1 LDSISTDGRPIAVGG
16 GLGELPPT
24 PASHFTL
31 CFLGAVLHVLER
43 LADNLGSISEV
54 VGQFPFIADYLDEL
68 DRLAGI
74 DVSSPAAGER
84 WLWMTRRWE
93 REVRAHLPL
102 RALRATLRLDDR
114 TMTLLLAIGLIEE
127 DPRFGFLIETAQ
139 PAGTPHRPTL
149 GLLTAWWRD
158 EDGVSAVRAAIR
170 VLLEHGL
177 VQVVNHDAPR
187 LQWTFQSPA
196 AIWDALRGDSSLT
209 AMPGVTYTDAARL
222 PDLGSVILPH
232 AARHAIGAIPSVLRS
247 GDAKAVILRG
257 PRHNGR
263 RTIARAVAAALGRG
277 VLELHGPV
285 RQDDER
291 WSAAGVLATL
301 LHAMPVVSLDLGLGD
316 TCELPRLKGYD
327 GPVAVVAGRHG
338 AVTGDFVAGAIT
350 VPLAMPGP
358 DERCDLW
365 KRALA
370 EPDRDGARALA
381 DRFRMTSGSIFSASC
396 LAHAHAA
403 LEGRSRIAPPDVRVA
418 SRALHGEIERL
429 AAHVPAS
436 GGWERIGAAAETLA
450 DLRSLETR
458 CRHRERLRNH
468 VGPALEHQLNCGV
481 RALFAGPSGTGK
493 TMAARLLA
501 SALDMDLYR
510 LDLASVVNK
519 YLGETEKSLDQLFS
533 RAEELDV
540 LLLIDEGDA
549 LLTGRTAVQS
559 SNDRYANLET
569 NYLLQRLESFE
580 GLLIV
585 TTNAANRI
593 DTAFQRRMDVVVEFR
608 MPGPQERWLI
618 WQLHLPLDHGVD
630 PAWLQEAALR
640 CELSGGQIRN
650 AVLQASLAALEQGR
664 PICTSDL
671 HDAVHREYRK
681 TGTFCPL
688 PRATMVGV

>member
-1 LDSISTDGRPIAVGG
+1 M
-16 GLGELPPT
+16 PPT

-43 LADNLGSISEV
+43 LADNLGSIGEV
-54 VGQFPFIADYLDEL
+54 AGQFPFVVDYLNEL

-74 DVSSPAAGER
+74 DMSSPAAGER

-93 REVRAHLPL
+93 REVRTHLPL
-102 RALRATLRLDDR
+102 RALRETLRLDDR
-114 TMTLLLAIGLIEE
+114 AMTLLLAIGLIEE

-139 PAGTPHRPTL
+139 PAGASHRPTL

-158 EDGVSAVRAAIR
+158 DDGVSAVRGAIR
-170 VLLEHGL
+170 TLLEHGL

-187 LQWTFQSPA
+187 LQWMFQSPA
-196 AIWDALRGDSSLT
+196 AVWDALRGDSSLT
-209 AMPGVTYTDAARL
+209 AMPGVAYTAAARL
-222 PDLGSVILPH
+222 PDLDSVVLPQGVRD
-232 AARHAIGAIPSVLRS
+232 AVGAIPSVLRS
-247 GDAKAVILRG
+247 GHAKAVIVRG

-277 VLELHGPV
+277 ALELRGPV
-285 RQDDER
+285 RPDDER

-327 GPVAVVAGRHG
+327 GPLAVVAGRHG
-338 AVTGDFVAGAIT
+338 AVTGDAVAGAVT
-350 VPLAMPGP
+350 VSLAMPGP

-365 KRALA
+365 QRALG

-381 DRFRMTSGSIFSASC
+381 DRFRMTSGCIFSASG

-403 LEGRSRIAPPDVRVA
+403 LEGRSQIAAPDVRVA

-429 AAHVPAS
+429 AARVPVS
-436 GGWERIGAAAETLA
+436 GGWERMGAAAETLA

-458 CRHRERLRNH
+458 CRHRERLRSH
-468 VGPALEHQLNCGV
+468 VGPALERQLNCGV

-501 SALDMDLYR
+501 SALEMDLYR

-580 GLLIV
+580 GLLVV

-608 MPGPQERWLI
+608 MPGPHERWLI
-618 WQLHLPLDHGVD
+618 WQLHLPLGHGVD

-650 AVLQASLAALEQGR
+650 AVLHASLAALDHRR
-664 PICTSDL
+664 PLCTPDL

-681 TGTFCPL
+681 TGTVCPL
-688 PRATMVGV
+688 PRPTMVGV